1 MHDLVGE
8 IQKEAI
14 AGGVDLDN
22 AGDDDGSEEEEE
34 EESGSEPDDEQIE
47 ADVMAEDLE
56 ELYELP
62 SRNSALETALE
73 EAVNADF

>member
-1 MHDLVGE
+1 MLLTKLPTMDIFLDELVGE

-34 EESGSEPDDEQIE
+34 EESGSEPDDE
-47 ADVMAEDLE
+47 
-56 ELYELP
+56 
-62 SRNSALETALE
+62 
-73 EAVNADF
+73 